1 MSGRPRYDSFA
12 VEVDGGTLQVGRWGT
27 GRPVVV
33 AAHGITGTHRAF
45 RALAEQLGEE
55 VTLLAPD
62 LRGRGHS
69 NRVSGPFSMAAHA
82 DDLVAVL
89 DHVGVQRATIVGH
102 SMGGFVAVVSAH
114 RHPKRVER
122 LVLVDGGL
130 PLELGPLAGRPVE
143 EIVAAV
149 IGPALQRL
157 RMTFPS
163 TAAYL
168 DFWRQHPALA
178 GDWNDYCEDVYTY
191 DLEGEGSALRSGV
204 REAAVLADADSQLIQ
219 DDILAALEALAH
231 PTVLV
236 RAPAGMLGVEPG
248 LYPDAWLAGWQQRL
262 PGLRSVLVPEVNHYT
277 ILLTERGASAV
288 ARQVREELGLAPA
301 TAGPVPT
308 PPGGGGGAGSRPG

>member
-1 MSGRPRYDSFA
+1 MSGPPRYDTFA

-62 LRGRGHS
+62 LRGRGRS
-69 NRVSGPFSMAAHA
+69 NQVSGPFSMAAHA

-89 DHVGVQRATIVGH
+89 YHVGVQRAMIVGH
-102 SMGGFVAVVSAH
+102 SMGGFVAVVTAH
-114 RHPKRVER
+114 RHPERVER

-130 PLELGPLAGRPVE
+130 PLELGPLAGRPVD

-168 DFWRQHPALA
+168 DFWRQHPAL
-178 GDWNDYCEDVYTY
+178 GRDWNDYCEDLYSY

-204 REAAVLADADSQLIQ
+204 REAAVLADADSQLLQ
-219 DDILAALEALAH
+219 DDIPAALGALRH
-231 PTVLV
+231 PAVLL
-236 RAPAGMLGVEPG
+236 RAPAGMLGTEPG
-248 LYPDAWLAGWQQRL
+248 LYPDAWLADWHQRI
-262 PGLRSVLVPEVNHYT
+262 PELRSLLVPEVNHYT
-277 ILLTERGASAV
+277 ILLTERGARAV

-308 PPGGGGGAGSRPG
+308 PPDGGGGAGSRPG